1 MGCPRVTDA
10 WDEDKGGNLGEN
22 SALPPKPTQALFL
35 NFPRFNRL
43 WLWAGAKEEEV
54 RLPKLISFQV
64 ILLTQ
69 QSVPFRTQIREVF
82 GQGAVEGTP
91 GQIRLSFGHFI
102 SSC

>member
-1 MGCPRVTDA
+1 MIWGKIPA
-10 WDEDKGGNLGEN
+10 F
-22 SALPPKPTQALFL
+22 PPKPSHTSFL
-35 NFPRFNRL
+35 NLRQFNRL
-43 WLWAGAKEEEV
+43 WPWAGGKEEEI

-69 QSVPFRTQIREVF
+69 QSVPFRRTQIREVF

>member
-1 MGCPRVTDA
+1 MPEVGTKRVI
-10 WDEDKGGNLGEN
+10 LGKIP
-22 SALPPKPTQALFL
+22 ALPPKSTQTLFFNL
-35 NFPRFNRL
+35 QRFNQL
-43 WLWAGAKEEEV
+43 QLWAGGKEDEV

-69 QSVPFRTQIREVF
+69 QSVPFRRTQIREVF

>member
-1 MGCPRVTDA
+1 MAGVGR
-10 WDEDKGGNLGEN
+10 KGVIWGKIP
-22 SALPPKPTQALFL
+22 AFPPKRPHTSFL
-35 NFPRFNRL
+35 NLRRFNRL
-43 WLWAGAKEEEV
+43 WAWAGGKEEEI

-69 QSVPFRTQIREVF
+69 QSVPFRRTQIREVF

>member
-1 MGCPRVTDA
+1 MPGVGTKRAIWGKIP
-10 WDEDKGGNLGEN
+10 
-22 SALPPKPTQALFL
+22 ALPPRLTQTLL
-35 NFPRFNRL
+35 LHLQRFSRL
-43 WLWAGAKEEEV
+43 WLQAGGKEEEV

-69 QSVPFRTQIREVF
+69 QSVPFRRTQIREVF

>member
-1 MGCPRVTDA
+1 MGR
-10 WDEDKGGNLGEN
+10 G
-22 SALPPKPTQALFL
+22 
-35 NFPRFNRL
+35 
-43 WLWAGAKEEEV
+43 KEEEV

-69 QSVPFRTQIREVF
+69 QSVPFRRTQIREVF